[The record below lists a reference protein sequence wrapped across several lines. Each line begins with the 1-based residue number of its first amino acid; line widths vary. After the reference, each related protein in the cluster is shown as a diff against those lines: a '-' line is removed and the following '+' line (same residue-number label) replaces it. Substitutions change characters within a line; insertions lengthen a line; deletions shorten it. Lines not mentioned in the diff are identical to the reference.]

1 MFKNALVVFI
11 EGADG
16 VGKTTFIKTLTERLF
31 SDKLYVVNTHL
42 IALTDFGKVFYQDFT
57 NSKYNDLTAA
67 LGMLSV
73 TTASISKLNEM
84 KSDYNIIIVD
94 RSQASFFAYQLNSQ
108 EIKEALLTSY
118 EKSLAAK
125 FYNVSNYVTIYLECE
140 ANVAK
145 NRMLT
150 GRGSLDAIEARGISF
165 QNDAKAAYEECFTKY
180 PQLAPKLRIDTGVN
194 NEKQT
199 LELGYNLVKSLMV

>member
-42 IALTDFGKVFYQDFT
+42 ITLTDFGKVFYQDFT

-108 EIKEALLTSY
+108 EIKEALLTPY
-118 EKSLAAK
+118 EKSLAVK